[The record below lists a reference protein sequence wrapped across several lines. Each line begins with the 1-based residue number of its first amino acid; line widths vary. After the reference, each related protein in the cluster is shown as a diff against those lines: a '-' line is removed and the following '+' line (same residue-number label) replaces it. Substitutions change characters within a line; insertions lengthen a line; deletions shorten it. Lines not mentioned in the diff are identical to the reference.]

1 MLALPPPRVLNH
13 QRDSVL
19 IIRPTTAEH
28 CASLTTWLRHWS
40 ELLSRPDWLAV
51 DSRRERALR
60 AYSHAKPAS
69 CYTSQPCAACAPHS
83 PTPTTCTQR
92 KTPHSDCAGF
102 FVPLSQTSPPS
113 REIQTP
119 APLT

>member
-28 CASLTTWLRHWS
+28 CASLTMWLRHWS
-40 ELLSRPDWLAV
+40 ELLSRPDWLAI

-60 AYSHAKPAS
+60 AYSRK
-69 CYTSQPCAACAPHS
+69 AAELLYFAALRGLRAP
-83 PTPTTCTQR
+83 
-92 KTPHSDCAGF
+92 
-102 FVPLSQTSPPS
+102 
-113 REIQTP
+113 
-119 APLT
+119 